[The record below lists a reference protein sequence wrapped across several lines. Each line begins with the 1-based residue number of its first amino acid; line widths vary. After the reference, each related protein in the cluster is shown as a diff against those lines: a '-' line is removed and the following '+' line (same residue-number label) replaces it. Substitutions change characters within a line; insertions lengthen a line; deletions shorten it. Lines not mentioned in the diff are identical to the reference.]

1 MADTQSVRSEL
12 VVVRMP
18 VALAE
23 QLDVMARR
31 EFTTRSEYLRQ
42 ALLAQL
48 RADAPDGVRP

>member
-23 QLDVMARR
+23 QLDAMARR

-48 RADAPDGVRP
+48 RADAGDGRTP